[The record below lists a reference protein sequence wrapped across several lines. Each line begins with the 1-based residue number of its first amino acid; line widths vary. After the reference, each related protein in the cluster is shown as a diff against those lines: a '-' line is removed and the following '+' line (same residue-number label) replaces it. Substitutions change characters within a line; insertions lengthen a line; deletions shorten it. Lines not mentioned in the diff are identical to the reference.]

1 MWHRGVQA
9 WDNQG
14 CSTDKEI
21 TQQYMFLFV
30 QISKLTVSLQ
40 FPGKFTVS
48 TMAVYG
54 FIGPLMP
61 LQSLIL
67 NIPGYKVWSHRKSS

>member
-1 MWHRGVQA
+1 
-9 WDNQG
+9 
-14 CSTDKEI
+14 
-21 TQQYMFLFV
+21 MFLFV

-67 NIPGYKVWSHRKSS
+67 NIPGYKV